1 MPSDCCYNIDT
12 TRPADILIVGQ
23 IDALRDFSCRGVSY
37 FVSAAPEIPRV
48 TSIIIV
54 DEKW

>member
-1 MPSDCCYNIDT
+1 MIVVIISIPQDQQVLLI
-12 TRPADILIVGQ
+12 IVGQ

-48 TSIIIV
+48 TSIII